1 MSKELELEDIKKKI
15 ESSWQYFGHNYNR
28 FYKFKKFVFNTSLT
42 VDDLNALQTLK
53 KPELEFNTLE
63 AYISR
68 LLGEFATQ
76 EPSITVRAADG
87 MSSEQITEQ
96 FLMTMDIVEAHC
108 RHIITDVSNDNL
120 QYQVYN
126 DQLGGGFAVLRVD
139 TDYIHERTF
148 EQKIFVKKAFDPA
161 LCFFDPLAKES
172 HKGDGQYCGELS
184 PYTKDNFIAEFGEEA
199 ANEIKFNRSS
209 NVGSFNWAYEG
220 EREDIILVADFFY
233 KHKVTKNLVL
243 LSNGEVGLESEYNK
257 RLREYEENAEGI
269 AVPPVIV
276 EKRKTTIETI
286 RLYRICQNKILDQ
299 YDTDYSM
306 LPLVFVDGN
315 SVQLRESTNG
325 DSYQMTRP
333 YVYHAE
339 GIQRLRNFAGQTIAQ
354 QLQNMVQHKI
364 KVPLEAIPDE
374 YKEAYAD
381 VQTAATLVYKQFSDD
396 DPTIRYDPPM
406 EIQQTSPPPILES
419 TFTGADRMTQSIL
432 GNYDAVLG
440 IGKNDISG
448 KALQQGAIQS
458 SMASDPY
465 LVHFTMGINRV
476 LEIIVDLIPKYYKT
490 PRTLPVVGKDGK
502 RAYVLINDEG
512 NPQSVD
518 LQYDAKMMQIKVE
531 AGVNTEIEKQ
541 VSLERIDKMMASS
554 ESFAAFINQ
563 KCLPIIIDNLN
574 VRGVD
579 QMKVLSEEWLEEQ
592 KAAAEEAKNQPNPV
606 QIEAQTLLQ
615 MEEMRSQ
622 MKAMQL
628 QADMALKT
636 AQLAIE
642 KQKVENAHL
651 EALIKAEQA
660 GAKLNLDE
668 EKNAAEN
675 ARTAV
680 EMALEM
686 SDRTREMEEHV
697 SGEVNNQGA

>member
-1 MSKELELEDIKKKI
+1 MSKELDLDDIKKKI
-15 ESSWQYFGHNYNR
+15 EDSWAYFGKNYDR
-28 FYKFKKFVFNTSLT
+28 FYKFKKFVFNTSLNT
-42 VDDLNALQTLK
+42 DDLNTLETLK

-76 EPSITVRAADG
+76 EPGVSTRAADG
-87 MSSEQITEQ
+87 VPTSSITQQ
-96 FLMTMDIVEAHC
+96 FLLTMDVVEAHC
-108 RHIITDVSNDNL
+108 RYLITDVSNDNL
-120 QYQVYN
+120 QYKVYN
-126 DQLGGGFAVLRVD
+126 DQLGGGFAVLRVG

-148 EQKIFVKKAFDPA
+148 EQKIYVTKAFDPT
-161 LCFFDPLAKES
+161 LCFFDPLAKDS
-172 HKGDGQYCGELS
+172 HKGDGQYCGEIS
-184 PYTKDNFIAEFGEEA
+184 PYNKDTFIAEFGQDA
-199 ANEIKFNRSS
+199 LDGIKFTRSD
-209 NVGSFNWAYEG
+209 NIGSFNWAYEG

-233 KHKVTKNLVL
+233 KHKSVKNLVL

-257 RLREYEENAEGI
+257 RLKEYEENAEGI
-269 AVPPVIV
+269 GVPPVV
-276 EKRKTTIETI
+276 VDKRKTTIETI

-299 YDTDYSM
+299 YDTDYAY

-315 SVQLRESTNG
+315 SVILRESTNG

-374 YKEAYAD
+374 YKDAYAD
-381 VQTAATLVYKQFSDD
+381 VQTAATLVYRQYSEE
-396 DPTIRYDPPM
+396 DPSIRYDPPM

-465 LVHFTMGINRV
+465 LVHYIMGINRV

-490 PRTLPVVGKDGK
+490 PRSLPVIGKDGK

-512 NPQSVD
+512 NPESID
-518 LQYDAKMMQIKVE
+518 FQYDPKMMQIKVE
-531 AGVNTEIEKQ
+531 AGVNTAIEKQ
-541 VSLERIDKMMASS
+541 VSLDLINKMMISS
-554 ESFAAFINQ
+554 QSFAAFINE
-563 KCLPIIIDNLN
+563 KCLPIIVDNLD

-579 QMKVLSEEWLEEQ
+579 QMKVLAEEWLKEQ
-592 KAAAEEAKNQPNPV
+592 REAAAAAAEQPTPIEVEANV
-606 QIEAQTLLQ
+606 LREIE
-615 MEEMRSQ
+615 M
-622 MKAMQL
+622 MKAQMREKEL
-628 QADMALKT
+628 QADLAIKA

-642 KQKVENAHL
+642 ESKAEIDA
-651 EALIKAEQA
+651 IKALAMIESDKTKNAIAAQKAADEQA
-660 GAKLNLDE
+660 RTTVELLADLAKERAQD
-668 EKNAAEN
+668 
-675 ARTAV
+675 
-680 EMALEM
+680 
-686 SDRTREMEEHV
+686 
-697 SGEVNNQGA
+697 